1 MTGTIPKDPAIWAES
16 AASGNAQGAGP
27 PAGSVAAKPGAEKE
41 GFNLTTLIRVI
52 RRRRRPFVL
61 TVVVVTAIQA
71 SQTLY
76 KLYFEPVYQGGFTLL
91 ISDPVNDRPNSTSGG
106 SSGAEGGGTI
116 ESLAR
121 NTFSTDV
128 PTLIKVLESAA
139 VLEPVYVA
147 LQKQGVKGTAVP
159 RLSVSLVPVDAGQR
173 NGMVAPGV
181 LNVSGKGS
189 DQRVVEQALQLAE
202 KAYLSWATSQRQE
215 RLSDGLRFLDRQAP
229 LLQAK
234 SDELQ
239 LELEK
244 FRKANNLLQPNEEA
258 QAIRQQMET
267 LQAQLMTQGAER
279 RQLEQVKRDVIA
291 GKLSA
296 RGFSVGSERGSGSS
310 TAGAAGVANTL
321 AANLPNQ
328 AQLDELQRIEQEI
341 AEARSRYQPGSP
353 VLQSLLA
360 ASAQLKPQL
369 QRKGLDAVNAALRQ
383 NAISSATT
391 RAQIARLDGLF
402 KQQPALLREFDGL
415 KQKLEIADGNLANY
429 LRTREQFQLE
439 IAQRSTPWRVISP
452 TSVALTPV
460 EPSVGKGLFQ
470 GLLLG
475 LVAGAGVALLRD
487 RLDHVFHSPQ
497 EVRDDLKVALLG
509 HMPYVSFFDGVRREK
524 RFLLQELDDQQTD
537 GRGGYQRFFYQEAL
551 RNLYTSLR
559 FLNTDTPLRSV
570 AITSSVPSEGKSL
583 LNVLLAKTLS
593 ELGQRVLLVD
603 ADLRKPQIH
612 HRLGLDNLRGLS
624 NLLTEEGQS
633 WRDVAQMVPNYEGWS
648 VITAGRRPP
657 DPPRLLGSERMGD
670 LVRELATSGEFDL
683 ILYDTPPALGLADS
697 ALVAQHLEGIVLLVS
712 LNRVDR
718 SLPAE
723 AVDRIRDAGVPLLG
737 AVTNTRRPKGE
748 KKDAY
753 GYGHGYGYTEPY
765 SLSGYGGFDAGTAY
779 TYYEGARAFAHVD
792 PEEESQ
798 ARVPWASRWKRWK
811 KQVGRWLDG

>member
-1 MTGTIPKDPAIWAES
+1 MTRSSPPDPVLWAD
-16 AASGNAQGAGP
+16 GATTLDAP
-27 PAGSVAAKPGAEKE
+27 DLRPAPVVEKE

-52 RRRRRPFVL
+52 RRRRRPFLL
-61 TVVVVTAIQA
+61 TVVVVTLFQA

-76 KLYFEPVYQGGFTLL
+76 KLYFDPVYQGGFTLL
-91 ISDPVNDRPNSTSGG
+91 ISDPVNDRPNSSGG
-106 SSGAEGGGTI
+106 GGSADSAAGGAI

-128 PTLIKVLESAA
+128 PTLIKVLESSV
-139 VLEPVYVA
+139 VLEPVFVA
-147 LQKQGVKGTAVP
+147 LQKQGVKDKAMP
-159 RLSVSLVPVDAGQR
+159 QLNVSLVPVDAVQK
-173 NGMVAPGV
+173 NGLVAPGV
-181 LNVSGKGS
+181 LGISGKGS
-189 DQRVVEQALQLAE
+189 DQQVVEQALKLAE
-202 KAYLSWATSQRQE
+202 KTYLSWATTQRQE

-234 SDELQ
+234 SNELQ

-244 FRKANNLLQPNEEA
+244 FRKTNNLVQPTEEA
-258 QAIRQQMET
+258 LALRQQMET
-267 LQAQLMTQGAER
+267 LQGQLMSQGAER
-279 RQLEQVKRDVIA
+279 RQLEQVKSDVIA

-296 RGFSVGSERGSGSS
+296 RSFSIGSS
-310 TAGAAGVANTL
+310 GGSAGGGSAGGGGSTGGGNNL

-328 AQLDELQRIEQEI
+328 ALLDELQRIEQEI
-341 AEARSRYQPGSP
+341 AEARSRYRPNSP
-353 VLQSLLA
+353 VLLSLLA
-360 ASAQLKPQL
+360 ARDQLRPQL
-369 QRKGLDAVNAALRQ
+369 QRKELDAVNAALRQ
-383 NAISSATT
+383 NANSSATS
-391 RAQIARLDGLF
+391 RAQMARLEGQFQL
-402 KQQPALLREFDGL
+402 QPALLREFDAL

-439 IAQRSTPWRVISP
+439 IAQRSTPWKVISP

-460 EPSVGKGLFQ
+460 EPSLGKGLFQ

-497 EVRDDLKVALLG
+497 EAREDLQVPLLG

-524 RFLLQELDDQQTD
+524 RFLLQELDQQTD
-537 GRGGYQRFFYQEAL
+537 GKGGYQRFFYQEAL

-593 ELGQRVLLVD
+593 ELGKRVLLVD

-612 HRLGLDNLRGLS
+612 SRLGLDNLQGLS
-624 NLLTEEGQS
+624 NLLTEEDLQ
-633 WRDVAQMVPNYEGWS
+633 WRDLVLKVPNYEGWS

-657 DPPRLLGSERMGD
+657 DPPRLLGSERMGE
-670 LVRELATSGEFDL
+670 LVRELADSGEFDL

-697 ALVAQHLEGIVLLVS
+697 ALVAQHLEGIALLVS

-718 SLPAE
+718 GLPAE

-737 AVTNTRRPKGE
+737 LVTNARRPRGE
-748 KKDAY
+748 RKDVYAY
-753 GYGHGYGYTEPY
+753 GYGYGYDDPNDY
-765 SLSGYGGFDAGTAY
+765 AGYGGFDAGTAY
-779 TYYEGARAFAHVD
+779 SYYEGAKTNGD
-792 PEEESQ
+792 EDDED
-798 ARVPWASRWKRWK
+798 RVPLGRRWKSWR
-811 KQVGRWLDG
+811 KQLGRWLDG

>member
-1 MTGTIPKDPAIWAES
+1 VLLAES
-16 AASGNAQGAGP
+16 S
-27 PAGSVAAKPGAEKE
+27 PAPEVAVLRPAPLVEKE

-52 RRRRRPFVL
+52 RRRRRPFLL
-61 TVVVVTAIQA
+61 TVVAVTLLQA

-76 KLYFEPVYQGGFTLL
+76 KLNFDPVYQGGFTLL
-91 ISDPVNDRPNSTSGG
+91 ISDPVNDRPSNAGGG
-106 SSGAEGGGTI
+106 SSSSEGGGAI

-128 PTLIKVLESAA
+128 PTLIKVLESTA
-139 VLEPVYVA
+139 VLEPVFTA
-147 LQKQGVKGTAVP
+147 LRRDGVTDKALP
-159 RLSVSLVPVDAGQR
+159 RLSVSLVPVDPAQR
-173 NGMVAPGV
+173 GGLVAPGV

-189 DQRVVEQALQLAE
+189 DQQVVEQALKLAE
-202 KAYLSWATSQRQE
+202 KAYLSWATTQRQE

-234 SDELQ
+234 SNELQ

-244 FRKANNLLQPNEEA
+244 FRKANNLVQPTEEA
-258 QAIRQQMET
+258 LALRQQMET
-267 LQAQLMTQGAER
+267 LQAQAMNQAAER
-279 RQLEQVKRDVIA
+279 RQLEQVKREVIA

-296 RGFSVGSERGSGSS
+296 RSFNIGSGVGSGVGTSGASPS
-310 TAGAAGVANTL
+310 GAGAGIANNL

-328 AQLDELQRIEQEI
+328 ALLDELQRVEQEI
-341 AEARSRYQPGSP
+341 AEARSRYQPNSP

-360 ASAQLKPQL
+360 ARDQLRPQL
-369 QRKGLDAVNAALRQ
+369 QRKELDAVNAALRQ
-383 NAISSATT
+383 NTNASATT
-391 RAQIARLDGLF
+391 RAQISRLESQF
-402 KQQPALLREFDGL
+402 KLQPALLREFDSL
-415 KQKLEIADGNLANY
+415 KQKLEIADDNLANY

-439 IAQRSTPWRVISP
+439 IAQRSTPWKVISP
-452 TSVALTPV
+452 SSVALTPV
-460 EPSVGKGLFQ
+460 EPSLGKGLFQ

-497 EVRDDLKVALLG
+497 EVREDLKVPLLG
-509 HMPYVSFFDGVRREK
+509 HMPYVTFFDGVRWEK
-524 RFLLQELDDQQTD
+524 RFLLQELDQQTD
-537 GRGGYQRFFYQEAL
+537 GQGGYQRFFYQEAL

-624 NLLTEEGQS
+624 NLLTEEGLS
-633 WRDVAQMVPNYEGWS
+633 WRDLTQAVPGYEGWS

-657 DPPRLLGSERMGD
+657 DPPRLLGSERMGEV
-670 LVRELATSGEFDL
+670 VRELAASNEFDL
-683 ILYDTPPALGLADS
+683 ILYDTPPALGLADA
-697 ALVAQHLEGIVLLVS
+697 ALLAQHLEGIALLVS

-718 SLPAE
+718 ALPAE
-723 AVDRIRDAGVPLLG
+723 SVDRIHDAGVPLLG
-737 AVTNTRRPKGE
+737 VVTNARRPKGE
-748 KKDAY
+748 RRDAY
-753 GYGHGYGYTEPY
+753 GYGYGYGFDDPTSYA
-765 SLSGYGGFDAGTAY
+765 GYGGFDAGTAY
-779 TYYEGARAFAHVD
+779 SYYEGA
-792 PEEESQ
+792 Q
-798 ARVPWASRWKRWK
+798 AQDDDERENRVPLVRRWQVWR
-811 KQVGRWLDG
+811 KQMNRWLDG